1 MLILAAAPLLAAT
14 IYMTLGRL
22 IRALDATHHA
32 VLNPRWTT
40 KIYVIIDIGS
50 FVCQIMGSAM
60 QTSGDPEGVK
70 TGNTVVIAGLGTQL
84 VAFAFFILMAV
95 VFHRRLN
102 NKPTSTSLRTHVRW
116 QRYMWALYS
125 VSVLVVVRSIFRLA
139 EFVEG
144 PESKVYQTEAY
155 LYVFDA
161 ALMFGVVVIMAVLH
175 PGVLLRAVRKA
186 EMIPLGDD
194 DENGGYLLRG
204 NGSKCLVAET
214 ITARRT
220 VQRRAYSITGFFA
233 RLGVDR
239 ELRERADSVS
249 TASVPS
255 TPIFFCHHRFRMIY
269 LCNCYLHLASNV
281 VGRRTPSA
289 PQCSTFYSRRYRF
302 SLPKVS
308 TTASYLLV
316 SNHSLE
322 YHIPELLQIF
332 HENLGNPSA
341 SRENGSRSSLKP
353 LPPLPAYCRN
363 DRPGKKIA
371 SVVASKHF
379 TYGAKLRACDVCVMS
394 HNFNSIAASES
405 ACVRVF
411 GKFGH

>member
-40 KIYVIIDIGS
+40 KIY
-50 FVCQIMGSAM
+50 
-60 QTSGDPEGVK
+60 
-70 TGNTVVIAGLGTQL
+70 VVIAGLGTQL

-161 ALMFGVVVIMAVLH
+161 ALMFGVVVIMTVLH

-204 NGSKCLVAET
+204 NGSK
-214 ITARRT
+214 
-220 VQRRAYSITGFFA
+220 
-233 RLGVDR
+233 
-239 ELRERADSVS
+239 
-249 TASVPS
+249 
-255 TPIFFCHHRFRMIY
+255 
-269 LCNCYLHLASNV
+269 
-281 VGRRTPSA
+281 
-289 PQCSTFYSRRYRF
+289 
-302 SLPKVS
+302 
-308 TTASYLLV
+308 
-316 SNHSLE
+316 
-322 YHIPELLQIF
+322 
-332 HENLGNPSA
+332 
-341 SRENGSRSSLKP
+341 
-353 LPPLPAYCRN
+353 
-363 DRPGKKIA
+363 
-371 SVVASKHF
+371 
-379 TYGAKLRACDVCVMS
+379 
-394 HNFNSIAASES
+394 
-405 ACVRVF
+405 
-411 GKFGH
+411 